1 MTRLLYILPAL
12 KLSWL
17 VAAGALRNAS
27 RLRTELGYWL
37 ANSGSL
43 PRVGFVEFTTIAR
56 YPAHTVLLVTSDRPV
71 A

>member
-1 MTRLLYILPAL
+1 MARLLYILAAL

-17 VAAGALRNAS
+17 AAAGALRNAS
-27 RLRTELGYWL
+27 RLRAELGFWL

-43 PRVGFVEFTTIAR
+43 PRFGFVEFLAIAR
-56 YPAHTVLLVTSDRPV
+56 YPAHAVMLVTSDRPV